1 MPRKPSANRIRITPD
16 GKIDLSSLLDDLPSE
31 FDVTVNGKSI
41 VLKKM
46 WYLRGT
52 KRSCKVRIQR
62 HVNGD
67 LFSEFLGLYAADGSK
82 TPDRVRFSNTNI
94 LYHKKVADVLK
105 QLGANELVAYVY
117 YKEPASRKLREAIMR
132 FEALTGAKVRGIY
145 ADERAKTPFFELD
158 VYDKLLAIFILAVEK
173 TFRKA
178 AVAGRLPR
186 KLVARYLRGIIAG
199 DGHIRIR
206 IGKVKKGD
214 EEKAEGIYLRISEK
228 NKEVAE
234 DFIKILQR
242 YYGVK
247 LHSYGYDHVATL
259 SLQRLLELLH
269 DEVFPEKYA
278 DRICRRLLIAFK
290 RKSVPWI
297 LLQLTKTFGN
307 NAFTVLE
314 ASKVLGKSRNH
325 ARDSLINLENIGYVK
340 SWKQKI
346 SEKRK
351 GTPIRRFFKL
361 TRKAFETAK
370 VLSSFLFPSFYSFI
384 LVDLS
389 IIR

>member
-1 MPRKPSANRIRITPD
+1 MTPASRIRITPD
-16 GKIDLSSLLDDLPSE
+16 GKIDLSTLLSDLPSE
-31 FDVTVNGKSI
+31 FDVTVNDKSI
-41 VLKKM
+41 VLKKT

-52 KRSCKVRIQR
+52 KRSCQIRIQR
-62 HVNGD
+62 YVSGD
-67 LFSEFLGLYAADGSK
+67 LFSEFLGLYVADGSK
-82 TPDRVRFSNTNI
+82 TLDRVRFANTDI
-94 LYHKKVADVLK
+94 LNHQKVADILK
-105 QLGANELVAYVY
+105 QLGADELVAYVY
-117 YKEPASRKLREAIMR
+117 YKKPTSRELEEAIVR
-132 FEALTGAKVRGIY
+132 FESLTGAKVRGIY
-145 ADERAKTPFFELD
+145 LDERAKTPFFELD

-259 SLQRLLELLH
+259 SLQRLLELLL

-325 ARDSLINLENIGYVK
+325 ARDSLINLESMGYVK

-346 SEKRK
+346 SEKRN
-351 GTPIRRFFKL
+351 GTPVRRFFKL
-361 TRKAFETAK
+361 TRKTFETAK
-370 VLSSFLFPSFYSFI
+370 VLSSFLFPSF
-384 LVDLS
+384 LLLS
-389 IIR
+389 WWICPSYVRKR

>member
-1 MPRKPSANRIRITPD
+1 MPRKPSPTRITTPD
-16 GKIDLSSLLDDLPSE
+16 ERIDLSSLLGQLPSE
-31 FDVTVNGKSI
+31 LNIEVGGEDITLSR
-41 VLKKM
+41 M
-46 WYLRGT
+46 WCLRGT
-52 KRSCKVRIQR
+52 KRSCKVKVRR
-62 HVNGD
+62 YVNGN

-82 TPDRVRFSNTNI
+82 KLDRVRFSNTNI
-94 LYHKKVADVLK
+94 QYHKKVADVLK
-105 QLGANELVAYVY
+105 EIGANELVAYVY
-117 YKEPASRKLREAIMR
+117 YRKPASRQLREAIMR

-145 ADERAKTPFFELD
+145 VDERAKTPFFELD
-158 VYDKLLAIFILAVEK
+158 VYNKLLAIFILAVER

-186 KLVARYLRGIIAG
+186 KLVARYINGVIAG

-242 YYGVK
+242 YYGLK

-259 SLQRLLELLH
+259 SLQRLLELLL

-290 RKSVPWI
+290 RKRIPWI

-314 ASKVLGKSRNH
+314 ASRVLGKSRNH
-325 ARDSLINLENIGYVK
+325 ARDSLINLENMGYLK

-351 GTPIRRFFKL
+351 GTPVRRFFKL

-370 VLSSFLFPSFYSFI
+370 VLSSLLFPSFYSFI